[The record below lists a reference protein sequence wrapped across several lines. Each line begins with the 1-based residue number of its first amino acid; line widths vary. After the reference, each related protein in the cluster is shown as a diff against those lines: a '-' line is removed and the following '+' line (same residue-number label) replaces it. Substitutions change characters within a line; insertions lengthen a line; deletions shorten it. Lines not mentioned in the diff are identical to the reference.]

1 MTSNNKIIFLTDV
14 VETKIRKEKELEFYQ
29 KELEK
34 LQNKMFFIRKEIEL
48 TNIIINIIE
57 KESVIDIRENVIKLI
72 KDDNDGESS

>member
-48 TNIIINIIE
+48 TNFIINIIE
-57 KESVIDIRENVIKLI
+57 KESVIDVRENVIKLI

>member
-48 TNIIINIIE
+48 TNFIINIIE
-57 KESVIDIRENVIKLI
+57 KESVIDVRENVIKLI
-72 KDDNDGESS
+72 KDNNDGESS

>member
-48 TNIIINIIE
+48 TNFIINIIE

-72 KDDNDGESS
+72 KDDNNGESS

>member
-34 LQNKMFFIRKEIEL
+34 LQNKMFFIKKEIEL

-57 KESVIDIRENVIKLI
+57 KEIVVDVRENVVKLI
-72 KDDNDGESS
+72 KGDNDGESP

>member
-48 TNIIINIIE
+48 TNFIINIIE

>member
-1 MTSNNKIIFLTDV
+1 MTSNNKIIFLTDI

-57 KESVIDIRENVIKLI
+57 KEIVVDVRENVVKLI
-72 KDDNDGESS
+72 KGDNDGESP

>member
-57 KESVIDIRENVIKLI
+57 KEIVVDVRENVVKLI
-72 KDDNDGESS
+72 KGDNDGESP

>member
-48 TNIIINIIE
+48 TNFIINIIE
-57 KESVIDIRENVIKLI
+57 KESVIDVRENVIKLI
-72 KDDNDGESS
+72 KDDNNGESS

>member
-48 TNIIINIIE
+48 TNFIINIIE

-72 KDDNDGESS
+72 KDNNDGESS

>member
-48 TNIIINIIE
+48 TNFIINIIE
-57 KESVIDIRENVIKLI
+57 KESVITQRKNVIKLI